1 MIRAY
6 IFLFLIVVNAACSEE
21 EETVSYPEEVS
32 ASANTPISN
41 ASISGKTFSY
51 LALGDS
57 YTIGQG
63 IDEADNWPNQLKGQL
78 LSRTVNL
85 NPVKIIAKT
94 GWTTDS
100 LLKAIEE
107 QNPNQFDLV
116 SLMIGVNNQFQNI
129 SFSQFETEF
138 EVLLSTAIDL
148 AGSEERVFVLSIP
161 DYSVTKYSTS
171 NPVKIAR
178 EINEY
183 NRYIEQRCND
193 RKVKFIDI
201 TVISRSL
208 GQASNALA
216 DDGLHPSKTQYTKW
230 VNNMIADVINLLA
243 NRPS

>member
-6 IFLFLIVVNAACSEE
+6 IFLFLIVTANSACSEE
-21 EETVSYPEEVS
+21 EETFSSPEVS
-32 ASANTPISN
+32 TPASSLINN
-41 ASISGKTFSY
+41 VSISGKTFSY

-63 IDEADNWPNQLKGQL
+63 VEEEDNWPNQLKGQL
-78 LSRTVNL
+78 LSKTVSL
-85 NPVKIIAKT
+85 SPVHIIAKT
-94 GWTTDS
+94 GWTTNA
-100 LLKAIEE
+100 LLKAIEK
-107 QNPNQFDLV
+107 QDPNQFDLV

-148 AGSEERVFVLSIP
+148 AGGEERVFVLSIP

-171 NPVKIAR
+171 NPVKIAQ
-178 EINEY
+178 EINNY
-183 NRYIEQRCND
+183 NRYIEQRCNE

-201 TVISRSL
+201 TIISRSL

-216 DDGLHPSKTQYTKW
+216 DDGLHPSKTQYAKW
-230 VNNMIADVINLLA
+230 VTNMLSDVINLLEK
-243 NRPS
+243 RSS